1 MTFVTRGIGFC
12 CAAVPQGAQGSA
24 EEPDGAHPKVD
35 GQSDAGAHHQTRLRR
50 ERRPR
55 SQRLGPVPREL
66 PPPPFIFLL
75 QNVFHDGRFFVGR
88 PATQGENGTSAV
100 LASITKAKGTS
111 RPFEASNAAGHGSAP
126 ALVAEVVKVPA
137 TAAARMSGG
146 SSGQYRHG
154 EASTSGSSAACN
166 TPVSSSFSPYSL
178 FLRQRSSL
186 AKKEPVSQWMGRH
199 PHLVT

>member
-1 MTFVTRGIGFC
+1 MELGFV
-12 CAAVPQGAQGSA
+12 AQRCHKERKDRLKNLTAHIQKSMAKATPVRTTKLAYVESVARAPRGSA
-24 EEPDGAHPKVD
+24 
-35 GQSDAGAHHQTRLRR
+35 
-50 ERRPR
+50 R
-55 SQRLGPVPREL
+55 SHVSY